1 MTNSMTGYGNSRFNL
16 NGMDCLIEVRS
27 INHRYLDI
35 KLKTSDVFFSF
46 ESKIRKEIE
55 KIFFRGTFDVYIRV
69 LREKGIDIDESFAS
83 EYLAALRDLKE
94 KLGLDGEI
102 NLDFLFRFK
111 DQFKHRREPLS
122 EGHWETVKEG
132 LEEALKNLAEM
143 RRAEGAALT
152 KDIISRLEMLQCYL
166 DDIDKK
172 CPVAQ
177 REYLARL
184 EERLNNLLKD
194 KENLVDD
201 ARMLKEMA
209 HLTEKSDITEEIV
222 RFNVHIEQFK
232 NVLKEKKSVG
242 RKMDF
247 LCQEMGREVNTIGA
261 KTINAAI
268 SSLVIE
274 LKSEVER
281 IRAQVQNIE

>member
-1 MTNSMTGYGNSRFNL
+1 MTNSMTGYGNSRFSINE
-16 NGMDCLIEVRS
+16 MDCLIEVRS

-35 KLKTSDVFFSF
+35 KLKSADVFFSF

-55 KIFFRGTFDVYIRV
+55 KKFFRGTFDVYIRV
-69 LREKGIDIDESFAS
+69 LREKGIDIDESFAG
-83 EYLAALRDLKE
+83 EYLAALRGVKE
-94 KLGLDGEI
+94 RLGLDGEI
-102 NLDFLFRFK
+102 DLAFLFRFK
-111 DQFKHRREPLS
+111 DQFRHRREPLS
-122 EGHWETVKEG
+122 EKHWEAVKGG

-143 RRAEGAALT
+143 RRTEGAALT
-152 KDIISRLEMLQCYL
+152 KDIISRLETLQCYL

-177 REYLARL
+177 RDYLARL

-194 KENLVDD
+194 RENLMDD
-201 ARMLKEMA
+201 ARMLKKMA
-209 HLTEKSDITEEIV
+209 HHTEKSDSTEEIA

-247 LCQEMGREVNTIGA
+247 LCQEMGREVNTIGS
-261 KTINAAI
+261 KTINAEI